1 VTDETIYIQRVYEK
15 RTYRSIGEEHG
26 ISEQKAYLAYLRQ
39 RTKEKRKWEIM
50 SYWDA
55 PLTDPDGIIEFEDE
69 WTVEEQYAEIYK

>member
-1 VTDETIYIQRVYEK
+1 VIDEAIYIQRVYEK

-26 ISEQKAYLAYLRQ
+26 ISEQEAYHAYRRQ
-39 RTKEKRKWEIM
+39 KTKEKRKCRIM

-55 PLTDPDGIIEFEDE
+55 PLTDPDGIDDFEDS

>member
-1 VTDETIYIQRVYEK
+1 MIDETIYIQRVYEK

-26 ISEQKAYLAYLRQ
+26 IGEQKAYQAYCRQ
-39 RTKEKRKWEIM
+39 KTKEKHKRKIM

-55 PLTDPDGIIEFEDE
+55 PLTDPDGIGEFEDS